1 MPKPV
6 EELEEI
12 ARDVGRVIGEAV
24 PPGVG
29 FTLLV
34 FDFGTQGTISY
45 LSNARREDMI
55 AALKNLI
62 VNLEAES

>member
-12 ARDVGRVIGEAV
+12 ARDVGRVIGGAV

-29 FTLLV
+29 FALLV

>member
-12 ARDVGRVIGEAV
+12 ARDIGRVIGGAV

-29 FTLLV
+29 FALLV

-45 LSNARREDMI
+45 LSNARRDDMI

>member
-12 ARDVGRVIGEAV
+12 ARDVGREIGEAM

-29 FTLLV
+29 FALLV
-34 FDFGTQGTISY
+34 FDFGSDGTISY
-45 LSNARREDMI
+45 ISNARREDMI
-55 AALKNLI
+55 AALKALI
-62 VNLEAES
+62 VNMEAES